1 MMLGLGSWA
10 DPSFLSLPF
19 CPFFCFPPIF
29 PPPPPTAPVEARA
42 WKHKEDSNTTSAQSS
57 RSVGVGRWI
66 CSHICSRLTSM
77 PLLFNHPLE
86 PWPSSLLHT
95 SEFLRVCSLLWYLVF
110 HNSKLSFVVCDLR
123 VSILSP

>member
-1 MMLGLGSWA
+1 MLGLGSWA
-10 DPSFLSLPF
+10 DPSFPS
-19 CPFFCFPPIF
+19 CSFFCFPPPS
-29 PPPPPTAPVEARA
+29 PPHPPAPVEARA

-57 RSVGVGRWI
+57 RSVGVGGWI
-66 CSHICSRLTSM
+66 CSHICGRLMSM

-110 HNSKLSFVVCDLR
+110 HNSKLSFVVCDLL